1 MTGSIELLLEDV
13 SVLPAKISCQ
23 SGIFS
28 LASMC
33 ASLLNDKKITKEM
46 IEKGFFWKTNT
57 RDEDDHLSPR
67 VLLLDLI
74 NGTKLFFALERCL
87 NIHTDDRYY
96 FFI

>member
-1 MTGSIELLLEDV
+1 
-13 SVLPAKISCQ
+13 
-23 SGIFS
+23 
-28 LASMC
+28 MC

-57 RDEDDHLSPR
+57 RGEDDHLSAK

-87 NIHTDDRYY
+87 NIHTEDRYY